1 MSIIYM
7 MKGLPASGK
16 STYIESA
23 MMNPDLKRVSKDDLR
38 AMLDLGEYSAE
49 NEVLVLDIRNSIINT
64 CVEKGFSVVVDD
76 TNLNPAHEQALRRMA
91 KVLEADFNVV
101 EMKASLET
109 CIERDSKRDCFVGE
123 SVIRSMAEKYE
134 E

>member
-16 STYIESA
+16 STYIKSA

-49 NEVLVLDIRNSIINT
+49 NEVLVLDIRDSIINR
-64 CVEKGFSVVVDD
+64 CVEKGFNIVVDD
-76 TNLNPAHEQALRRMA
+76 TNFNPAHEQALRRMA

-109 CIERDSKRDCFVGE
+109 CLEWDSKRDCPVGE
-123 SVIRSMAEKYE
+123 FAIRSMAEKYLE
-134 E
+134 